1 MPGPLQQL
9 SPPFLMTSTMK
20 QMRPNGR
27 GGGVLMRL
35 CQSNDIMYTKK
46 LSLKTHYRRQKF
58 AYLPKNEKL
67 LELVLVAVMFSND
80 IRSLSCLQKCGNH
93 FFLGHPVCA
102 TT

>member
-1 MPGPLQQL
+1 
-9 SPPFLMTSTMK
+9 
-20 QMRPNGR
+20 
-27 GGGVLMRL
+27 MRL

-93 FFLGHPVCA
+93 FFSGTSSMCDDVAAAAAAAAVA
-102 TT
+102 TR